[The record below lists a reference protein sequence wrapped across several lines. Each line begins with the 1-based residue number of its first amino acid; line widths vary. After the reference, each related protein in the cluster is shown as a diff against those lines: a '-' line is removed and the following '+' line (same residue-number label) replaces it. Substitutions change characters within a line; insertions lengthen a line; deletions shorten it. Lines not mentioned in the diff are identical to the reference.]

1 MYKPGSTVS
10 PTSRRRSGR
19 RRRRK
24 P

>member
-1 MYKPGSTVS
+1 MAAPLSGRA
-10 PTSRRRSGR
+10 PRSGR